1 MGESDRRDDD
11 DVGSV
16 ESDIVHAEF
25 DWSTTPPSTAV
36 IETVAAATDREPT
49 AIGPL
54 FESVDP
60 DALDAFVDPSNASTN
75 DANRLTS
82 FEFAGKHV
90 TVRASGHVAVQPI
103 D

>member
-1 MGESDRRDDD
+1 MNDPDRDDGD
-11 DVGSV
+11 GGDVTAT
-16 ESDIVHAEF
+16 VHRAEY
-25 DWSTTPPSTAV
+25 DWTTTSPSAAV
-36 IETVAAATDREPT
+36 VETVAAATDRDPT

-60 DALDAFVDPSNASTN
+60 DALDAFVAPEAAAVDNA
-75 DANRLTS
+75 DRLTS

-90 TVRASGHVAVQPI
+90 TVRATGHVAVQPV

>member
-1 MGESDRRDDD
+1 MGDPDRDDRD
-11 DVGSV
+11 GDATAT
-16 ESDIVHAEF
+16 VHRAEY
-25 DWSTTPPSTAV
+25 DWATTSPSAAV
-36 IETVAAATDREPT
+36 VETVAAATDRDPT

-60 DALDAFVDPSNASTN
+60 DALDAFVDPEGAGVDN
-75 DANRLTS
+75 DSRLTS

-90 TVRASGHVAVQPI
+90 TVRATGHVAVQSV